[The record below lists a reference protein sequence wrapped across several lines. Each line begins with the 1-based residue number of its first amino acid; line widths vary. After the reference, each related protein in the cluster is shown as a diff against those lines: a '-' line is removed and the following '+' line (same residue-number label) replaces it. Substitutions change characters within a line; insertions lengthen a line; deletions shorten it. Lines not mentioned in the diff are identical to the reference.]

1 MHDTFF
7 FEISRIP
14 AVFIATTEF
23 MTGAVAQA
31 TALGMP
37 ELRRVYVRHPVQNQ
51 TDAELQAQAE
61 VYFDELIAALVD

>member
-7 FEISRIP
+7 FEINRIP

-23 MTGAVAQA
+23 VTAAIAQS

-37 ELRRVYVRHPVQNQ
+37 DVRRVFIQHPVQDQ
-51 TDAELQAQAE
+51 TDAELQAKAE
-61 VYFDELIAALVD
+61 TYFDEIVAALID